1 MQRIL
6 NSDISQYKIAVDDR
20 INSLEHL
27 DECIT
32 ERSSFLQDFQE
43 MLKKQMDLI
52 GSDRTSPYEKQQG
65 DLLRMPSR
73 DVLSDLKPDSN
84 KENKFSSNEKLIV
97 DRWPS
102 KLKIVKHLSTMQ

>member
-43 MLKKQMDLI
+43 MLKKQMD
-52 GSDRTSPYEKQQG
+52 RTSSYERQQG

-73 DVLSDLKPDSN
+73 DFLGDLKPDSN
-84 KENKFSSNEKLIV
+84 KENKFSSNEKLVV

-102 KLKIVKHLSTMQ
+102 KLKIVNHLSAMQ